1 MRRYRR
7 WWIVAAVIIVCYSAV
22 SAASFFITREAAGG
36 GPPPGWQT
44 IRPPKDVR
52 ALAQQGDLVWA
63 GGAGGVVALDVRSGE
78 PVRELAGD
86 DAPRDVMAL
95 LVDSAGRLWVGH
107 GHGLTVYEAGKPA
120 VTYTEAEGLP
130 SHWVSSLLED
140 DRGRIWAGTGEG
152 VAILDGG
159 DVQVLDT
166 GDGLLSNEVFSLLQ
180 DTSGGVWI
188 GSKEAPRGGLSHLQ
202 DGRWQYF
209 TTETGL
215 PHNDV
220 CALLEDDAGV
230 VWAGT
235 GFYDRGGL
243 ARLVRDDAGTW
254 TLASVY
260 GTDQG
265 MPGAKIRSLLQ
276 ADDGAYWIG
285 TEYNGVARMNN
296 VGSGGR
302 AFSVKQG
309 LAGREVKVMLEDT
322 YGALW
327 LGSENGVTRVAP
339 SALAA
344 LRSGRAE

>member
-7 WWIVAAVIIVCYSAV
+7 WWIVLGVIAVCYGAV
-22 SAASFFITREAAGG
+22 SGASFLISREAAGG
-36 GPPPGWQT
+36 GPPTGWQT

-52 ALAQQGDLVWA
+52 ALAQQGELIWA
-63 GGAGGVVALDVRSGE
+63 GGRSGIVALDMHSGKQ
-78 PVRELAGD
+78 VRELQGD

-95 LVDSAGRLWVGH
+95 LVDRAGRLWVGH
-107 GHGLTVYEAGKPA
+107 AAGLTVYEAGKPA

-140 DRGRIWAGTGEG
+140 DRGRIWVGTGEG
-152 VAILDGG
+152 VAIMDGG
-159 DVQVLDT
+159 DVRVIDT

-180 DTSGGVWI
+180 DSSGGVWI
-188 GSKEAPRGGLSHLQ
+188 GSKDSPHGGLSRLQ

-220 CALLEDDAGV
+220 VALLEDDAGV

-243 ARLVRDDAGTW
+243 ARLVQVDAGTW
-254 TLASVY
+254 TLANVY

-285 TEYNGVARMNN
+285 TEYDGVARTDN
-296 VGSGGR
+296 VGSGGQEFTMR
-302 AFSVKQG
+302 QG
-309 LAGREVKVMLEDT
+309 LAGREVKVMLQDT
-322 YGALW
+322 GGALW
-327 LGSENGVTRVAP
+327 LGTENGVTRIAT

-344 LRSGRAE
+344 LSSGPGD